1 MPEVKMHDI
10 TKLKVTSAQVPAG
23 DGMLKEVT
31 MVSFQA
37 DAPPGEVARLIHFR
51 RQRSRIDIAFDS
63 PQAKTDLQLQLFDL
77 KTGEIPI
84 ENG

>member
-10 TKLKVTSAQVPAG
+10 TKLKVTSAQVSAG

-37 DAPPGEVARLIHFR
+37 DMPPGEVARLINFR
-51 RQRSRIDIAFDS
+51 RQRRAIDVSFDS
-63 PQAKTDLQLQLFDL
+63 PLAETDIQLQLFNV

-84 ENG
+84 E